1 MTSDEGYSQPLGR
14 AAPLP
19 TCSFW
24 GENTKN
30 PPSPSP
36 VQQDFGKR
44 RKFKLLNQVGSNRD
58 SQNQPGV
65 ASAGGSGA

>member
-14 AAPLP
+14 AA
-19 TCSFW
+19 F
-24 GENTKN
+24 GEKTPKN

-44 RKFKLLNQVGSNRD
+44 RKFKLLNQVGSNREW
-58 SQNQPGV
+58 QNQPGV